1 MFASIRKASLL
12 LLFVATLF
20 SPIGHNVEANQNQN
34 AIFDYDQNAPLD
46 VKESSVDNI
55 DGIKL
60 HSISYVSPKGGRV
73 TSYLVVP
80 SGKGPFP
87 AIIFMHWGQG
97 NKSAFLAEALLY
109 GQAGAVS
116 LVIDAPFERP
126 EEGYRSLGL
135 DIDNPQNDSNVYI
148 QSLIDLRRG
157 LDLLQARSDVD
168 KKRIGYIGLSFGG
181 HLGSVLAS
189 VDKRVKTC
197 ILMGGP
203 ASATDMLRMRDIAG
217 LTQFRKTLDKEKFE
231 NYLKHL
237 ALLDAVNFVGRAAP
251 VSLFFQFA
259 RQDKYISE
267 EQAHQYFNAASSPK
281 EIRWY
286 NVGHEFNDIDSLVDR
301 AEWLRKE
308 IGIASVKPILTRSIN
323 RSVKS
328 K

>member
-1 MFASIRKASLL
+1 MIAPVRRTVIF
-12 LLFVATLF
+12 LLFVVTLT
-20 SPIGHNVEANQNQN
+20 SVQANQNQN
-34 AIFDYDQNAPLD
+34 ALFDYDQSAPLGI
-46 VKESSVDNI
+46 KENGVDNI

-60 HSISYVSPKGGRV
+60 HDISYTSPKGGRV

-80 SGKGPFP
+80 PGKGPFP

-109 GQAGAVS
+109 GRAGAVS
-116 LVIDAPFERP
+116 LLIDAPFERP
-126 EEGYRSLGL
+126 EDSYKPLGL
-135 DIDNPQNDSNVYI
+135 DIDNPQNDSAIYI

-157 LDLLQARSDVD
+157 IDLLQARSDVD

-203 ASATDMLRMRDIAG
+203 ASATDMLRTRDIAG
-217 LTQFRKTLDKEKFE
+217 LTQFRKTLDKAKFE
-231 NYLKHL
+231 NYLKQQ
-237 ALLDAVNFVGRAAP
+237 APLDAVNFVGSAAP
-251 VSLFFQFA
+251 ASLLFQFA

-267 EQAHQYFNAASSPK
+267 EQAQQYFKAASSPK
-281 EIRWY
+281 QIRWY
-286 NVGHEFNDIDSLVDR
+286 NVGHEFNDVDSLVDR

-308 IGIASVKPILTRSIN
+308 IGIGSVKPILTRSLN
-323 RSVKS
+323 QTAKG